1 MMFVLLRKPDMKF
14 MCIMVCLRCLYLP
27 GADGVLKLSTRDIDR
42 VIHAAVQGT
51 DEFKVYKM

>member
-1 MMFVLLRKPDMKF
+1 MKF